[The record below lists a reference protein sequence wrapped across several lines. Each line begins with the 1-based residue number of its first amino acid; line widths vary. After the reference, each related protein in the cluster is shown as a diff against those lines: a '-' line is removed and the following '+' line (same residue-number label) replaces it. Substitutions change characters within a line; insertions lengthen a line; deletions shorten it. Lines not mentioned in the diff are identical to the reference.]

1 MATTTTTTL
10 DESYALLNTGA
21 CLVENKGPQSV
32 LIHIG
37 SVAPADDTGAHH
49 TLMPGRNMSYPGSD
63 KVYARA
69 YQDSA
74 KVVTTGVV

>member
-1 MATTTTTTL
+1 MATTSSTL
-10 DESYALLNTGA
+10 NESYSLLHTGA
-21 CLVENKGPQSV
+21 CLVENKGPQSA

-37 SVAPADDTGAHH
+37 DAAPADGTDAHH